1 MILDKRTFLESL
13 TDDELLGE
21 LARRANEAQRR
32 ADRLNAATG
41 SGPKFKS
48 VAKSQAKQQY
58 WAEYRAWLASHPGG
72 SVKQWQKERK
82 KGHTT

>member
-1 MILDKRTFLESL
+1 MTLDKQTFLASL

-41 SGPKFKS
+41 TGPKFKS
-48 VAKSQAKQQY
+48 VAKSQAKQAY
-58 WAEYRAWLASHPGG
+58 WAEYRTWLASHPGG
-72 SVKQWQKERK
+72 SVGQWQKARK
-82 KGHTT
+82 KGQSK

>member
-1 MILDKRTFLESL
+1 MTLDKQTFLASL

-41 SGPKFKS
+41 TGPKFKS
-48 VAKSQAKQQY
+48 VAKSQAKRAY

-72 SVKQWQKERK
+72 SVEQWQKSKRTG
-82 KGHTT
+82 KGK

>member
-1 MILDKRTFLESL
+1 MTLDKQTFLASL

-41 SGPKFKS
+41 TGPKFKS
-48 VAKSQAKQQY
+48 VAKSQAKQAYWESYRQY
-58 WAEYRAWLASHPGG
+58 VATHPGATL
-72 SVKQWQKERK
+72 KEFQSKSK
-82 KGHTT
+82 KGK